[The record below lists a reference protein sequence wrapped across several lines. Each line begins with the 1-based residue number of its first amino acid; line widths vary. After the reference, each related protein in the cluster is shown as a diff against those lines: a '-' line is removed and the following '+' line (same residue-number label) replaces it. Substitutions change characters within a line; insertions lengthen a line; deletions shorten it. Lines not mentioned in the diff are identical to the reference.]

1 MERNK
6 KWRSW
11 TCACLCV
18 SQRGYVH
25 ACLRARTDNNNRD
38 NQEARESSCS
48 TRRFG
53 VVVWGGMKEANEN
66 WKRTKEDFA
75 VDDGDDD
82 YRLENRNRG
91 MSNWKKY
98 ENIVGLNIIIY
109 IYIRKKK
116 LLIIMFVYFIIMM
129 YFVSFLLRVSLKS
142 WKRLSKVQ
150 IRNEIWSVDYYI
162 KTRWSSMKQ
171 WHAWL
176 TNIKT
181 KLKNVVMKE
190 KNKRQSWT
198 TI

>member
-1 MERNK
+1 
-6 KWRSW
+6 
-11 TCACLCV
+11 
-18 SQRGYVH
+18 
-25 ACLRARTDNNNRD
+25 
-38 NQEARESSCS
+38 
-48 TRRFG
+48 
-53 VVVWGGMKEANEN
+53 
-66 WKRTKEDFA
+66 
-75 VDDGDDD
+75 
-82 YRLENRNRG
+82 
-91 MSNWKKY
+91 
-98 ENIVGLNIIIY
+98 
-109 IYIRKKK
+109 
-116 LLIIMFVYFIIMM
+116 MFVYFIIMM

-176 TNIKT
+176 TNIQT